1 MSSMFNWIFLASQN
15 IVIYRNNVS
24 EVISPP
30 NLNSNLN
37 VNLLLMIVLVACTI
51 LIATFYRKLHQSH
64 LNSQIL
70 VQNLQQRVEAL
81 EIEFI
86 DTNG

>member
-1 MSSMFNWIFLASQN
+1 MNSIFNLIFLASQN

-24 EVISPP
+24 EVISPL

-37 VNLLLMIVLVACTI
+37 INLLLMIVLVAYTI
-51 LIATFYRKLHQSH
+51 LIVVFYRRLHQNH

-70 VQNLQQRVEAL
+70 VQNLQQRVNVL
-81 EIEFI
+81 EIKFI